1 MTAARVRCYAVR
13 RANPFMGVTHV
24 LATPDAR
31 ALSANGVLW
40 ELQVLADR
48 PETLWGS
55 VNTGRNVRQYF
66 RFGLWSA
73 GEGLSRV
80 PINPILNIGEMLS
93 ASDELLE
100 ALEAHLPELPF
111 PAADRFEL
119 WLLDSER
126 QRPIAL
132 LATAEGAEH
141 LGAIRLDSWQATTLS
156 ERSFVAPTLVQGADA
171 SCDLTNPRWQAAAV
185 EAIVKSAAGWPPVA
199 QWFERDGSGRG
210 VGLPHRVAPAL
221 ADRVLGAD
229 DFPELLIRE
238 IWPSPEDTA
247 LVSDYVAWCAP
258 RLLALDNLSDRT
270 RERLEPLACTQ
281 PLLVDTLFR
290 LYPRVIDRT
299 LLDRARVEARLRR
312 AG

>member
-1 MTAARVRCYAVR
+1 MTASRVRCYAVR
-13 RANPFMGVTHV
+13 RANPFMGVTQV
-24 LATPDAR
+24 VATPDAR

-55 VNTGRNVRQYF
+55 VNTGRSVRQYF

-73 GEGLSRV
+73 EEGLSRV

-100 ALEAHLPELPF
+100 ALENHLPEMPF
-111 PAADRFEL
+111 PTGDRFEL

-126 QRPIAL
+126 QRPLAL
-132 LATAEGAEH
+132 LATAEGTEH
-141 LGAIRLDSWQATTLS
+141 LAAIRLDSWQATTLS
-156 ERSFVAPTLVQGADA
+156 ERSFVSPTLAEGAGD
-171 SCDLTNPRWQAAAV
+171 SCDLSNPRWQAAAV
-185 EAIVKSAAGWPPVA
+185 EAVVKSAASRPAVA

-221 ADRVLGAD
+221 AERVLGAD

-238 IWPSPEDTA
+238 TWPAPADEA
-247 LVSDYVAWCAP
+247 LVADYVAWCAP

-270 RERLEPLACTQ
+270 RSRLEQLACSQ
-281 PLLVDTLFR
+281 PLLVDTLYR
-290 LYPRVIDRT
+290 LYPRVIDRS
-299 LLDRARVEARLRR
+299 LIDRARVEARLRR